1 MNESMINSS
10 ENIKNKILLIS
21 EKLNLKKN
29 KYPNLTKAW
38 SNAINYKLNK
48 IIKMLDKCDN
58 FCNNVENEIPNDLS
72 PQTIA
77 LLYILNN
84 NYLKN

>member
-38 SNAINYKLNK
+38 STAINYKLNK
-48 IIKMLDKCDN
+48 IIKMLDNCDN
-58 FCNNVENEIPNDLS
+58 FCNNVENEILMICHRK
-72 PQTIA
+72 Q
-77 LLYILNN
+77 
-84 NYLKN
+84 